1 MISELELLHFAMWHA
16 RCEIVRHASA
26 ESCLISVRI
35 TAKLCDYL
43 GASAIPIT
51 VAVKAVNKEWRAA
64 IDSGQDPEKIDAA
77 QSIHIESLDEDDPR
91 VAELDASSWPGG
103 HLVLV
108 AGGRYLI
115 DPSADQLSYPD
126 LGITTRP
133 FVADLG
139 TLAEQFITGTDEGVF
154 AIPTD
159 DDATVAYIP
168 HPETVTYADSTD
180 WQLCVPGDALF
191 DRVYEQTIGLI
202 DLVRDGDQLP
212 RYADLPVALRKGNRL
227 DTNHLRQAVRSGIEL
242 GEIVPTASGITNFL
256 IRCGVPD
263 AERQELQEHDEI
275 QRIIRRNLA
284 KQPQRVPRAL

>member
-1 MISELELLHFAMWHA
+1 MISELELLHYGMWHA

-35 TAKLCDYL
+35 TGKLCDYL
-43 GASAIPIT
+43 GMTSVPMT
-51 VAVKAVNKEWRAA
+51 VAVKAVNKDWRAA
-64 IDSGQDPEKIDAA
+64 IDSGKDPEEIDTA
-77 QSIHIESLDEDDPR
+77 QAIHVDSYGEDDPR
-91 VAELDASSWPGG
+91 AEELDESSWPGG

-108 AGGRYLI
+108 ADGRYLI

-139 TLAEQFITGTDEGVF
+139 DVAEQFITGIDDGVF

-168 HPETVTYADSTD
+168 HPENLTYTDSSD

-191 DRVYEQTIGLI
+191 DRVYDQTTGLI
-202 DLVRDGDQLP
+202 DLVRDGDELP
-212 RYADLPVALRKGNRL
+212 RYAELPVALRKGNRL
-227 DTNHLRQAVRSGIEL
+227 ETVHLRQAVRSGIEL
-242 GEIVPTASGITNFL
+242 GEIEPTVAGIAGFL
-256 IRCGVPD
+256 IQCGVPD
-263 AERQELQEHDEI
+263 AEREELQGHDEI
-275 QRIIRRNLA
+275 QRIIRRHKS
-284 KQPQRVPRAL
+284 KQPQRVPRA

>member
-1 MISELELLHFAMWHA
+1 VISELELLHYGMWHA

-43 GASAIPIT
+43 GITAVPMT

-64 IDSGQDPEKIDAA
+64 IDNGQDPEEIDAA
-77 QSIHIESLDEDDPR
+77 QAIHIESLDEDDPR
-91 VAELDASSWPGG
+91 IEELDESSWPGG

-126 LGITTRP
+126 FGITTKP

-139 TLAEQFITGTDEGVF
+139 ELADQFSTGSDEG
-154 AIPTD
+154 AYATTTED
-159 DDATVAYIP
+159 EATVAYIP
-168 HPETVTYADSTD
+168 HPENLSYADSTD

-191 DRVYEQTIGLI
+191 DRVYEQTVGLI
-202 DLVRDGDQLP
+202 DLVRDGDELP
-212 RYADLPVALRKGNRL
+212 RYAELPIALRKGNRL
-227 DTNHLRQAVRSGIEL
+227 DTNHLRQAVRSGVEL
-242 GEIVPTASGITNFL
+242 GEIEPTRSGITNFL
-256 IRCGVPD
+256 IRAGVPD
-263 AERQELQEHDEI
+263 MEGRDILEHPEI
-275 QRIIRRNLA
+275 DRIIRRHVA
-284 KQPQRVPRAL
+284 KQPQRVPRA